1 MTQLVKKSRETMR
14 ADLIAAATRLFAE
27 RGVASPTLREIT
39 KAAGVSLPIVYWFFA
54 DKAQLYEQCCVQLVR
69 DSFETF
75 LEATKVSADPQEM
88 LYLFVR
94 ELCANHMNN
103 GATKII
109 HRLLLDKDVHILAQ
123 IIKDVAGSPMIERV
137 RSAIQEIAPTE
148 SPELLIFALIS
159 FVAGF
164 IEHAL
169 IWQQIVAGAER
180 LSKPEAIACYV
191 LQIVFPQQD
200 WLSISRTRGQQPPS
214 KAAPTRRSQ
223 RRLIATR
230 RSR

>member
-75 LEATKVSADPQEM
+75 SEATKVSADPQEV

-103 GATKII
+103 GGTKII
-109 HRLLLDKDVHILAQ
+109 HRLLLDKDLHILAQ
-123 IIKDVAGSPMIERV
+123 IIKDVAGSPMIDRV
-137 RSAIQEIAPTE
+137 RRAIQATAPTE

-180 LSKPEAIACYV
+180 LSKPENIACYV
-191 LQIVFPQQD
+191 LQIVFPRQD
-200 WLSISRTRGQQPPS
+200 WLSISRTRGQQPAS
-214 KAAPTRRSQ
+214 KPKPTRRRQ
-223 RRLIATR
+223 RRLMATR